1 VLIMLADF
9 TDLLYEDDFEYEDG
23 ELYDEE
29 EEE

>member
-1 VLIMLADF
+1 MLYDF
-9 TDLLYEDDFEYEDG
+9 TDLLDEDDFEYEDEDG